1 MPNPCSRTEYP
12 LCEKCPWFSFT
23 KEEEGN
29 AIVHHCAMATSDPTG
44 YCDQC
49 GEYPCKCD
57 GDWSEHARMTYHNE

>member
-29 AIVHHCAMATSDPTG
+29 AIVHHCAMATSDPLSIVISVVSIPASVTG
-44 YCDQC
+44 IGVSTQ
-49 GEYPCKCD
+49 G
-57 GDWSEHARMTYHNE
+57 